1 MSFLFNTNF
10 VIFLVS
16 VVILSIPMPMLI
28 ILGSLA
34 GAHLA
39 PDQNLATFP
48 VSIQLL
54 AGMFAVAPMS
64 LLMGK
69 RGRRQGF
76 LLSAVFAII
85 GGLTA
90 VYSLLA
96 GEFWILCVAHAFL
109 GIAVVSFGLFRFAAA
124 EIVEP
129 EKQAQAISVTLGIGL
144 VAALLAPEVFRNFKD
159 ILEPVPLAGAYM
171 ALSAIAFIGMF
182 PMWAVKFSTEIKP
195 VITKLTKKRMSV
207 WRRPKVLAAIICG
220 VGSFAGMMLLMTPTP
235 IAMVGCGFLDVQAGD
250 VIRWHVVAM
259 FAPSF
264 FTGSLIKRF
273 GVNWIVAIGG
283 VLLAF
288 SAIIALWGIDLS
300 NFYIS
305 LILLGVGWNFG
316 YIGASAMLNAELD
329 ASEKPLYQGVND
341 TAIAL
346 GAAMAS
352 FSSGVL
358 ISSFGWAIVATVLLI
373 FAAITVIGSV
383 FHGWSHKYRY
393 QAETE

>member
-1 MSFLFNTNF
+1 
-10 VIFLVS
+10 
-16 VVILSIPMPMLI
+16 
-28 ILGSLA
+28 
-34 GAHLA
+34 
-39 PDQNLATFP
+39 
-48 VSIQLL
+48 
-54 AGMFAVAPMS
+54 
-64 LLMGK
+64 
-69 RGRRQGF
+69 
-76 LLSAVFAII
+76 
-85 GGLTA
+85 
-90 VYSLLA
+90 
-96 GEFWILCVAHAFL
+96 
-109 GIAVVSFGLFRFAAA
+109 
-124 EIVEP
+124 
-129 EKQAQAISVTLGIGL
+129 
-144 VAALLAPEVFRNFKD
+144 
-159 ILEPVPLAGAYM
+159 
-171 ALSAIAFIGMF
+171 
-182 PMWAVKFSTEIKP
+182 
-195 VITKLTKKRMSV
+195 
-207 WRRPKVLAAIICG
+207 
-220 VGSFAGMMLLMTPTP
+220 
-235 IAMVGCGFLDVQAGD
+235 
-250 VIRWHVVAM
+250 M